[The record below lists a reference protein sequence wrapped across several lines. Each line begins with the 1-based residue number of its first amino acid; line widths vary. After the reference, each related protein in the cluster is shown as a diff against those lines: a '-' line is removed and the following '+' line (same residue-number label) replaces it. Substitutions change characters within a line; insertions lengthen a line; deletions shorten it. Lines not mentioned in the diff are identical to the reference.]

1 MTTTAFPFFFLIVCN
16 DGMIYGE
23 TGAKHTQSLDQRERE
38 REGERTW
45 DRNQTLWWQLIS
57 LMGNK
62 NKAKYTSHN

>member
-38 REGERTW
+38 REGERT
-45 DRNQTLWWQLIS
+45 
-57 LMGNK
+57 
-62 NKAKYTSHN
+62 